1 MTPGK
6 ARGMENINGLK
17 APKAA
22 ILVASAAAD
31 LPQRFITVT
40 PGYTGGHNDNDPAI
54 LRDRSLRI

>member
-6 ARGMENINGLK
+6 ARGKKSKYGIR

-22 ILVASAAAD
+22 KLVASAAAD
-31 LPQRFITVT
+31 LPQRFLTVT
-40 PGYTGGHNDNDPAI
+40 PGYTGGHNGNDPAI